1 MTDPDG
7 IPLSAFTT
15 SAQDAEVNT
24 IQTLVDH
31 PVTGL
36 RPQRLLYDKAA
47 DANWLRD
54 ALQDLHM
61 ELITPHRRT
70 APAPAVKTFEVYD
83 DTDNDGTLNTRS
95 AGCLTPHDF
104 SSGTNAAHSCSKNS
118 FTWHNLLLY

>member
-1 MTDPDG
+1 MSDG
-7 IPLSAFTT
+7 KEESSAAKARGTAFLK
-15 SAQDAEVNT
+15 AGA
-24 IQTLVDH
+24 
-31 PVTGL
+31 
-36 RPQRLLYDKAA
+36 YDKAA

-118 FTWHNLLLY
+118 FTWYNLLLY